1 MAACWPKP
9 AAVVLKQSDL
19 VHAAPATMPAR
30 SDDEAAGGAAN
41 AHLCTKMAQRPHLF
55 PPGTRRECANE
66 NILNHRVSH

>member
-1 MAACWPKP
+1 MLAQACSRRLEAKRPR
-9 AAVVLKQSDL
+9 ARGACDN
-19 VHAAPATMPAR
+19 AGR